1 MEADF
6 RVPTFHA
13 AIQSRASR
21 ALYSLLEF
29 SGATQLRFV
38 LVAISILLY
47 HAAGADVTADAGPRA
62 STLDP
67 AVRAILAPVLSNWIT
82 TTRDTSIAAGVAPI
96 PAAIRSALEGY
107 VAEDV
112 LDRVRWRVDN
122 GLLSVPQ
129 GLFRLGYTPAMTL
142 DYVVLFA
149 DEKDAVGD
157 PKLWAQELFHVM
169 QYGDWGVPGFAER
182 YLADYSGVERDA
194 AEFRWQFM
202 RATGRIPTPTGAPIY
217 PAGSDD

>member
-38 LVAISILLY
+38 LVAISILSLK
-47 HAAGADVTADAGPRA
+47 AASADVTANAGPKA
-62 STLDP
+62 GAFDP
-67 AVRAILAPVLSNWIT
+67 AVRAILAPVLSNWIAA
-82 TTRDTSIAAGVAPI
+82 TRDAAIAEGVAPI
-96 PAAIRSALEGY
+96 PGAIRGALEGY
-107 VAEDV
+107 VADEV
-112 LDRVRWRVDN
+112 LDRARWRVDSA
-122 GLLSVPQ
+122 LLSVPQ

-142 DYVVLFA
+142 DYVIVFA
-149 DEKDAVGD
+149 DEKDAVDD
-157 PKLWAQELFHVM
+157 PKLWAHELFHVM
-169 QYGDWGVPGFAER
+169 QYRNWGVPGFAEH
-182 YLADYSGVERDA
+182 YLADYSGVEREA

-202 RATGRIPTPTGAPIY
+202 RATGRIPTPTSAPIY